1 MSRPGL
7 QKENPLLR
15 HLYTGS
21 DLSQVHTLDD
31 LRARAAQR
39 LPNFCMEYLE
49 GGSDDEITLRRNRQA
64 YQEVTFRPRT
74 LVDITQRS
82 LATEVF
88 GQAIKMP
95 LMIAPTGFNGLL
107 SDEGDLKLA
116 LAAKKAGV
124 PFIQSMVSTV
134 SLERIAE
141 TGVRHWM
148 HLYLFKNR
156 ENLKGIIAR
165 ASKAQCEAL
174 VVTTDTSIIGNRA
187 WDKRNYRAPMKLNL
201 RNLLHLATRP
211 AWVWD
216 ILVPGGMPKFCN
228 LGDFLPPEKASA
240 KNAASFLT
248 QEMDPSLNWEDIR
261 WLREIWPGKLIL
273 KGVLASE
280 DAVQAKALGVDGLI
294 ISNHGGRQLDSA
306 PSPLDVLP
314 EIRQAVGQDYL
325 LAVDGGLHR
334 GSDIIKAV
342 CLGADLVTSGRASLY
357 GLAAAGQ
364 PGAEKAL
371 DILNTEADRTLA
383 LLGCT
388 QVNQLGRDYL
398 LQKN

>member
-1 MSRPGL
+1 M
-7 QKENPLLR
+7 LR
-15 HLYTGS
+15 YFYTGR
-21 DLSQVHTLDD
+21 DLNKAQNLAD
-31 LRARAAQR
+31 LKARAAKK

-49 GGSDDEITLRRNRQA
+49 GGSDDEITLQRNRQA
-64 YQEVTFRPRT
+64 YQEITFRPRT

-82 LATEVF
+82 LSTEVY
-88 GQAIKMP
+88 GQEIQQP
-95 LMIAPTGFNGLL
+95 LVIAPTGFNGLL
-107 SDEGDLKLA
+107 SHEGDLKLA
-116 LAAKKAGV
+116 LAAKKAGI

-156 ENLKGIIAR
+156 DNLKGIIER
-165 ASKAQCEAL
+165 AEKAGCEAL
-174 VVTTDTSIIGNRA
+174 VLTTDTSIIGNRE

-201 RNLLHLATRP
+201 RNLVHLATRP
-211 AWVWD
+211 GWIWD
-216 ILVPGGMPKFCN
+216 ILVPQGMPKFCN

-261 WLREIWPGKLIL
+261 WLRQVWPGKLIL
-273 KGVLASE
+273 KGILASE
-280 DAVQAKALGVDGLI
+280 DALQAKALGVDGLI

-314 EIRQAVGQDYL
+314 EIRQAVGQDFL
-325 LAVDGGLHR
+325 LVVDGGLRR
-334 GSDIIKAV
+334 GSDIIKAR
-342 CLGADLVTSGRASLY
+342 CLGADLVTSGRAALY
-357 GLAAAGQ
+357 GLAAGGQ
-364 PGAEKAL
+364 KGAERAL
-371 DILNTEADRTLA
+371 EILYSEADRTLA

-388 QVNQLGRDYL
+388 QLNQLSKDYL
-398 LQKN
+398 LLGRNH